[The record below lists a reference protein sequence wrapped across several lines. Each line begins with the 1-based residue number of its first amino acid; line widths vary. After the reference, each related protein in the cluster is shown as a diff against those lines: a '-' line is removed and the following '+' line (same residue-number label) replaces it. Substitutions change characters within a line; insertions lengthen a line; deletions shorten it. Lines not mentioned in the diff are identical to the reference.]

1 MREGAPTR
9 GAAAALMLALV
20 AGPLQGQAGAA
31 AAGGTL
37 VQSFTFDDPAAASIE
52 TLSLVTVPFSGR
64 VALTPWAD
72 ISLSGAWAR
81 GSLDDGSGTSNIASL
96 TDTRLA
102 LGIQAGWARLT
113 AIALLPTG
121 KSSQTLAESRVAGA
135 IAADLLPFAVSN
147 WGSGA
152 GGGINVSAA
161 RPVGPL
167 GVGLSVAYLARQSF
181 EPLEDE
187 GFAYRPGDLL
197 RVVAAVDATVGGTGK
212 ATAQLTWH
220 RHGEDELQDENL
232 YRSGDRLKAL
242 GSYAFPVGAG
252 SNGLVYAG
260 VVHRE
265 RGTFLGAEDTSAS
278 QDLVMVGGGMR
289 VPLAGGVLQPDV
301 EARVFRRSDGID
313 QGYDVGVGAGF
324 ERPVG
329 GYVLVPSI
337 RAHFGRLEVREGVE
351 TAFTGFEIGLS
362 ARFGGGAS

>member
-1 MREGAPTR
+1 MRGGAATAGP
-9 GAAAALMLALV
+9 AAALMLALL
-20 AGPLQGQAGAA
+20 AGPLQAQPAAAGAA
-31 AAGGTL
+31 GVL
-37 VQSFTFDDPAAASIE
+37 VQSFTFGDAAAASIE
-52 TLSLVTVPFSGR
+52 TLTLVTVPFSGS

-72 ISLSGAWAR
+72 VSLSGAWAR
-81 GSLDDGSGTSNIASL
+81 GSLDDGSRTSTIASL
-96 TDTRLA
+96 TDTQLA

-121 KSSQTLAESRVAGA
+121 TSRQTLDESRVAGA
-135 IAADLLPFAVSN
+135 IAADLLPFVVSN
-147 WGSGA
+147 WGSGG

-161 RPVGPL
+161 RPLGPV

-197 RVVAAVDATVGGTGK
+197 RVVAAVDATVGGSGK

-220 RHGEDELQDENL
+220 RHGEDERQDENL

-278 QDLVMVGGGMR
+278 QDLVMVGGGLR
-289 VPLAGGVLQPDV
+289 LPLAGGVLQPDV
-301 EARVFRRSDGID
+301 EARVFRRSDGVD
-313 QGYDVGVGAGF
+313 QGYDVGVGADF
-324 ERPVG
+324 ERTVG
-329 GYVLVPSI
+329 GHVWVPSI

-351 TAFTGFEIGLS
+351 TGFTGFEIGLS
-362 ARFGGGAS
+362 ARLGGGAP